1 MLVGSRERASSEA
14 CFGSGDVDGVD
25 DVDDVDDVDVVDDG
39 DDVGIKLLLMLG
51 ELRKFLESSAAPLPC
66 GIFFFC

>member
-1 MLVGSRERASSEA
+1 MLVGLRERTPSKA

-25 DVDDVDDVDVVDDG
+25 DADDADDVDDVDDVGDVD
-39 DDVGIKLLLMLG
+39 IELLMLG